1 MNFAKCKSDH
11 VNRLIKTM
19 QCYPRNARISGS
31 VKHHI
36 NRLKGGWKND
46 KIISADT
53 EKAFN
58 KIQIKTL
65 GKLEIEVNFLNLIKG
80 TSIEPLKQT

>member
-11 VNRLIKTM
+11 VNRLIKTL

-36 NRLKGGWKND
+36 NRLKGGKNY
-46 KIISADT
+46 KTISADA

-80 TSIEPLKQT
+80 TAIEILKQT